1 MFTLSR
7 GLLNHMKT
15 KCLSALLATGAI
27 ALATPAVA
35 NSPDEP
41 SLNFSCQVTEGV
53 PTTVAQSTASE
64 IQLPIFHWKQEA
76 LTSKS
81 SDSPEQLCNIVSD
94 KLENYVICANAGES
108 ECSKVLLTLHATS
121 ESEAAVV
128 AKDVVNSILDKD
140 LQLNKFE
147 SQARGVQ
154 SISYEVDFW
163 SLFGLRPKFLSK

>member
-1 MFTLSR
+1 
-7 GLLNHMKT
+7 
-15 KCLSALLATGAI
+15 
-27 ALATPAVA
+27 
-35 NSPDEP
+35 
-41 SLNFSCQVTEGV
+41 
-53 PTTVAQSTASE
+53 
-64 IQLPIFHWKQEA
+64 LP
-76 LTSKS
+76 
-81 SDSPEQLCNIVSD
+81 
-94 KLENYVICANAGES
+94 VICANAGES